1 MDYLEYAFTKTEYI
15 GNAHKRFAR
24 YLRRCWQ
31 IYDPNICNT
40 PYATVVQSSG
50 FGKSRMLREFA
61 RLSQKKT
68 SLDTRS
74 LYLCVRKRHSTG
86 YPKATKELRGWLF
99 ADDSEVKH
107 IADRL
112 KAVYYYAV
120 KHWSVVQTEWL
131 DLFTDRKAD
140 AIMAKKWKTL
150 MATSSMKADPALAE
164 MSEDALAHGEATSA
178 EKSGRS
184 PSDKLVILVIDE
196 ARNLLGEEK
205 GREMNDFRKLRQA
218 LVSANME
225 ISTGGGI
232 FGVLVDTNPKIAD
245 LSNDE
250 DSDSFLS
257 YPPFVLADT
266 MDANWRKHCK
276 DAMETW
282 VSHGAEAKEERN
294 EDRMGTG
301 TMINEKEQ
309 EIAIHDQIR
318 VYKNAVTGDEE
329 EAWKALQCMG
339 RPMWYSTYTG
349 IKLFPYEHDVRVVNL
364 AANKLMLGVPPFGK
378 SV

>member
-1 MDYLEYAFTKTEYI
+1 
-15 GNAHKRFAR
+15 
-24 YLRRCWQ
+24 
-31 IYDPNICNT
+31 
-40 PYATVVQSSG
+40 
-50 FGKSRMLREFA
+50 MLREFA

-164 MSEDALAHGEATSA
+164 MSEDALGHGEATSA

>member
-1 MDYLEYAFTKTEYI
+1 
-15 GNAHKRFAR
+15 
-24 YLRRCWQ
+24 
-31 IYDPNICNT
+31 
-40 PYATVVQSSG
+40 
-50 FGKSRMLREFA
+50 
-61 RLSQKKT
+61 
-68 SLDTRS
+68 
-74 LYLCVRKRHSTG
+74 
-86 YPKATKELRGWLF
+86 
-99 ADDSEVKH
+99 
-107 IADRL
+107 
-112 KAVYYYAV
+112 
-120 KHWSVVQTEWL
+120 
-131 DLFTDRKAD
+131 
-140 AIMAKKWKTL
+140 

-164 MSEDALAHGEATSA
+164 MSEDALAHGEATSV

-218 LVSANME
+218 LVSVNME

-294 EDRMGTG
+294 EDGMGTG

>member
-1 MDYLEYAFTKTEYI
+1 
-15 GNAHKRFAR
+15 
-24 YLRRCWQ
+24 
-31 IYDPNICNT
+31 
-40 PYATVVQSSG
+40 
-50 FGKSRMLREFA
+50 
-61 RLSQKKT
+61 
-68 SLDTRS
+68 
-74 LYLCVRKRHSTG
+74 
-86 YPKATKELRGWLF
+86 
-99 ADDSEVKH
+99 
-107 IADRL
+107 
-112 KAVYYYAV
+112 
-120 KHWSVVQTEWL
+120 
-131 DLFTDRKAD
+131 
-140 AIMAKKWKTL
+140 
-150 MATSSMKADPALAE
+150 
-164 MSEDALAHGEATSA
+164 MSEDALAHGEATSV

-218 LVSANME
+218 LVSVNME

-294 EDRMGTG
+294 EDGMGTG